1 MNPEEVHVLQQSSW
15 KNQSILRHL
24 DDDEL
29 AFLEQ
34 SAEIT
39 HYKKNEII
47 FLQGK
52 RIGGCYVVLS
62 GIVKQFKTGAEGKN
76 YILRLAKPFE
86 ILGYRSVL
94 SNESACNTS
103 IAIEDSAV
111 YYIPKDCLHHLVKTN
126 GNFALDLLQIAC
138 RELEE
143 SHLLITEIAQKS
155 VKERLAE
162 LLLTLKNKFGVNEN
176 GQLNVTLSRDE
187 YASIVGT
194 ATESVIRL
202 LSEFKTE
209 RYIDV
214 NGKKITIMNEKA
226 LERMAASIVY
236 AANN

>member
-1 MNPEEVHVLQQSSW
+1 MNPEEASVLHSYW

-29 AFLEQ
+29 TYLEQ
-34 SAEIT
+34 SAKII
-39 HYKKNEII
+39 HYKKNAVI

-52 RIGGCYVVLS
+52 RIAGCYVVLS
-62 GIVKQFKTGAEGKN
+62 GIVKQFKTGVEGKD

-86 ILGYRSVL
+86 LLGFRSVL
-94 SNESACNTS
+94 SNEPACNTS
-103 IAIEDSAV
+103 TVIEDSAL
-111 YYIPKDCLHHLVKTN
+111 YYIPKECLHHLVVTN

-143 SHLLITEIAQKS
+143 SHSMITEIAQKS

-162 LLLTLKNKFGVNEN
+162 LLLMLKNKFGVNEN
-176 GQLNVTLSRDE
+176 GHLNIVLTREE
-187 YASIVGT
+187 YANIVGT

-209 RYIDV
+209 RYIDLS
-214 NGKKITIMNEKA
+214 GKKIAILNEQA
-226 LERMAASIVY
+226 LERIAALKVHASSD
-236 AANN
+236 